1 MREISEVA
9 STTTAAVA
17 RPPGSWLRRFFVRED
32 AVYRHYESIYPAKSA
47 RAKIAYLFL
56 YLVPGLVAYVAINVE
71 PIYRAQISVTHLS
84 AKNLQSAWI
93 LAMMCGWHM
102 FVPFL
107 VLRFADK
114 LTLRE
119 SCAFLGLNRVDWRGL
134 LKVLPVFCAL
144 FALVSLPY
152 IKFIWTPLQGWLQSV
167 PLLSMPSYSIFR
179 DVETLYSNSPPIA
192 LVFAFIGN
200 YLGEELY
207 FHGYLMKK
215 TAFLGRFNWI
225 VNSILFGLYH
235 LWQVPQTWPFIGMML
250 AFGLLMNLRK
260 DLYVLIAFHFFAN
273 MWLAYGAS

>member
-1 MREISEVA
+1 
-9 STTTAAVA
+9 
-17 RPPGSWLRRFFVRED
+17 
-32 AVYRHYESIYPAKSA
+32 
-47 RAKIAYLFL
+47 
-56 YLVPGLVAYVAINVE
+56 
-71 PIYRAQISVTHLS
+71 
-84 AKNLQSAWI
+84 
-93 LAMMCGWHM
+93 MMCGWHM

-152 IKFIWTPLQGWLQSV
+152 IKFIWTPLQSWLQSV

-215 TAFLGRFNWI
+215 TAFLGHFNWI